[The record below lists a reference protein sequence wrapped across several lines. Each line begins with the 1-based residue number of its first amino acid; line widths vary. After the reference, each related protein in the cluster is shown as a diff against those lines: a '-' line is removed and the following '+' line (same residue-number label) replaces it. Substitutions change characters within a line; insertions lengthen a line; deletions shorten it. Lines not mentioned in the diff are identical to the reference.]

1 MSTNFLNPKTIKK
14 NIIWIFIFFN
24 SISIFAHQS
33 DLSTVLI
40 SQDEKGKCFL
50 QIISSLNAFEGEID
64 YKYSIS
70 AYKTPEEFRALVIE
84 HFKKNV
90 LFICNEKDTLKFG
103 KPIVLLG
110 HETKLVVEVFGFPE
124 NIRSMYFK
132 NTMFRNTPH
141 NQSSLMMVKKGLPNQ
156 LYVLN
161 NENKQQINVVLE
173 NGKWESIAANSD
185 ESVSPYLFW
194 GSIVVLLL
202 SLILFLK
209 RFKTAFGSKK
219 ILFLLL
225 LSTASFAQNN
235 KQNIRGTVIDK
246 LSQTPIIGAIVQI
259 NNSEKQT
266 VTDEKGNYILTDIR
280 PDRYEIKVSFAGY
293 KEVVIPELIVT
304 SGKEMIL
311 DITLE
316 DEFKKLDEVVV
327 KASKKSGTINKFATV
342 SARTFS
348 MEEVNRYA
356 GGRSD
361 VARLVANFA
370 GVSTPDDSRNDIV
383 IRGNSPVG
391 VLWRIDGMNVTN
403 PNHFASVGTTGGAV
417 SALNTNL
424 LKNSDFFTSAF
435 PAEYG
440 NATSGVFDIGFRN
453 GNSKKR
459 ETTIQLGVIT
469 GLEATTEGPINKEKG
484 SSYLV
489 GYRYGLAGVA
499 KLVGVDIGTTAT
511 PSYQDFSFKLNSG
524 TSKLGK
530 FSMFGILASSTI
542 NIEGGNSNS
551 LYGNGNQ
558 VDFASKIGIVGLNHF
573 KQINTK
579 SFISST
585 IGLNYSKTDQTSY
598 DFDRMA
604 NTSFIKEVSNVA
616 KTGYNFS
623 STYNLK
629 VSPKFFI
636 KAGIQDELMGLDL
649 FYKTKENS
657 SDAWKQVWDTNSYTN
672 LAQAFVQAKYNISEN
687 LILNAGVHSQKFF
700 LNNSVSVEPRLG
712 LKYAVNSKSSFSLG
726 YGLHSQ
732 MQPINVYFLQ
742 TQNTDGS
749 YDYNNKN
756 LDFTKS
762 QHFVLGYDLQPFND
776 WRLKTEVY
784 YQAISNVPVN
794 TFSSSYS
801 MLNTGSTF
809 KTDLEDNLVNSG
821 TGTNY
826 GAEVTIE
833 KFFSKG
839 YYGLFTSSLY
849 SSKYKGSD
857 GVERNTAFNGKYVFN
872 ILGGKEWK
880 VGSENRNKISTDIK
894 FTNAGG
900 RAYTPVDIAASQTTG
915 QEVLSTEAY
924 SANYTNYFRLDL
936 KGSYTINSKTKKLS
950 QSFSLDLQNVTN
962 HKNMFSQT
970 FDNRSTSLNTTY
982 QLGFFPN
989 FIYKLQF

>member
-1 MSTNFLNPKTIKK
+1 MKK
-14 NIIWIFIFFN
+14 YLVLLF
-24 SISIFAHQS
+24 
-33 DLSTVLI
+33 LST
-40 SQDEKGKCFL
+40 
-50 QIISSLNAFEGEID
+50 
-64 YKYSIS
+64 
-70 AYKTPEEFRALVIE
+70 
-84 HFKKNV
+84 
-90 LFICNEKDTLKFG
+90 TL
-103 KPIVLLG
+103 
-110 HETKLVVEVFGFPE
+110 
-124 NIRSMYFK
+124 
-132 NTMFRNTPH
+132 
-141 NQSSLMMVKKGLPNQ
+141 
-156 LYVLN
+156 
-161 NENKQQINVVLE
+161 
-173 NGKWESIAANSD
+173 
-185 ESVSPYLFW
+185 
-194 GSIVVLLL
+194 
-202 SLILFLK
+202 
-209 RFKTAFGSKK
+209 
-219 ILFLLL
+219 
-225 LSTASFAQNN
+225 FAQNN
-235 KQNIRGTVIDK
+235 KQNIRGIVIDK
-246 LSQTPIIGAIVQI
+246 LAQTPIIGASIQI

-266 VTDEKGNYILTDIR
+266 VTDDKGNYILADIA
-280 PDRYEIKVSFAGY
+280 PDRYDIRVSFVGY
-293 KEVVIPELIVT
+293 KEVVIPNVTVT
-304 SGKEMIL
+304 SGKEVIL

-316 DEFKKLDEVVV
+316 DEYNKLNEVVIKTSN
-327 KASKKSGTINKFATV
+327 KAGTINKLATV
-342 SARTFS
+342 STRTFS
-348 MEEVNRYA
+348 MEEVNRFA

-361 VARLVANFA
+361 VARLAANFA

-469 GLEATTEGPINKEKG
+469 GLEATTEGPINKETG
-484 SSYLV
+484 ASYLV
-489 GYRYGLAGVA
+489 GYRYGLASVA
-499 KLVGVDIGTTAT
+499 QAVGINIGTTAT
-511 PSYQDFSFKLNSG
+511 PSYQDLSFKLNSG

-530 FSMFGILASSTI
+530 FSLFGILASSII
-542 NIEGGNSNS
+542 NISGDNSNS

-573 KQINTK
+573 KQINPK
-579 SFISST
+579 SFVSST
-585 IGLNYSKTDQTSY
+585 IGLNYANTDQTSY

-604 NTSFIKEVSNVA
+604 KATFIKEISNVA

-629 VSPKFFI
+629 VNSKLFI
-636 KAGIQDELMGLDL
+636 KAGIQDELLGLDL
-649 FYKTKENS
+649 FYKTKQNS
-657 SDAWKQVWDTNSYTN
+657 ADVWKQVWDYKSYTN
-672 LAQAFVQAKYNISEN
+672 LAQAFVHGKYNISEQ
-687 LILNAGVHSQKFF
+687 LTLNAGVHSQKFF

-712 LKYAVNSKSSFSLG
+712 LKYAVNTKSSFSLG

-742 TQNTDGS
+742 TQNADGS
-749 YDYNNKN
+749 LSYNNKN

-762 QHFVLGYDLQPFND
+762 QHFVLGYDLQPFKD

-801 MLNTGSTF
+801 MLNTGSSF
-809 KTDLEDNLVNSG
+809 KTDLEDNLTNAG
-821 TGTNY
+821 TGKNY
-826 GAEVTIE
+826 GAEVTLE

-849 SSKYKGSD
+849 RSKYKGSD

-880 VGSENRNKISTDIK
+880 VGSENRNKLATDLK

-900 RAYTPVDIAASQTTG
+900 RAYTPVDISASQTAG
-915 QEVLSTEAY
+915 HEVEATEAY

-936 KGSYTINSKTKKLS
+936 KGSYTINSKNKKRS

-962 HKNMFSQT
+962 HKNMFSQSY
-970 FDNRSTSLNTTY
+970 DNQKMNLNTTY

-989 FIYKLQF
+989 FSYKLQF

>member
-1 MSTNFLNPKTIKK
+1 
-14 NIIWIFIFFN
+14 
-24 SISIFAHQS
+24 
-33 DLSTVLI
+33 
-40 SQDEKGKCFL
+40 
-50 QIISSLNAFEGEID
+50 
-64 YKYSIS
+64 
-70 AYKTPEEFRALVIE
+70 
-84 HFKKNV
+84 
-90 LFICNEKDTLKFG
+90 
-103 KPIVLLG
+103 
-110 HETKLVVEVFGFPE
+110 
-124 NIRSMYFK
+124 
-132 NTMFRNTPH
+132 
-141 NQSSLMMVKKGLPNQ
+141 
-156 LYVLN
+156 
-161 NENKQQINVVLE
+161 
-173 NGKWESIAANSD
+173 
-185 ESVSPYLFW
+185 
-194 GSIVVLLL
+194 
-202 SLILFLK
+202 
-209 RFKTAFGSKK
+209 
-219 ILFLLL
+219 
-225 LSTASFAQNN
+225 
-235 KQNIRGTVIDK
+235 
-246 LSQTPIIGAIVQI
+246 
-259 NNSEKQT
+259 
-266 VTDEKGNYILTDIR
+266 
-280 PDRYEIKVSFAGY
+280 
-293 KEVVIPELIVT
+293 
-304 SGKEMIL
+304 
-311 DITLE
+311 
-316 DEFKKLDEVVV
+316 
-327 KASKKSGTINKFATV
+327 
-342 SARTFS
+342 
-348 MEEVNRYA
+348 
-356 GGRSD
+356 
-361 VARLVANFA
+361 
-370 GVSTPDDSRNDIV
+370 
-383 IRGNSPVG
+383 
-391 VLWRIDGMNVTN
+391 
-403 PNHFASVGTTGGAV
+403 
-417 SALNTNL
+417 

-469 GLEATTEGPINKEKG
+469 GLEATTEGPINKDKG

-511 PSYQDFSFKLNSG
+511 PSYQDLSFKLNSG

-558 VDFASKIGIVGLNHF
+558 VDFASKIGIGGLNHF

-598 DFDRMA
+598 DFDRVA
-604 NTSFIKEVSNVA
+604 NTSFTKEVSNVA

-636 KAGIQDELMGLDL
+636 KAGIQDELMVLDL
-649 FYKTKENS
+649 FYKTKQNS
-657 SDAWKQVWDTNSYTN
+657 SDTWKQIWDNNSSTN
-672 LAQAFVQAKYNISEN
+672 LAQAFVQAKYNISEK

-712 LKYAVNSKSSFSLG
+712 LKYAVNNKSSFSLG

-749 YDYNNKN
+749 YSYNNKN

-762 QHFVLGYDLQPFND
+762 QHFVLGYDLQPFQD
-776 WRLKTEVY
+776 WRVKTEVY

-801 MLNTGSTF
+801 MLNTGSSF
-809 KTDLEDNLVNSG
+809 KTELEDNLTNAG

-872 ILGGKEWK
+872 VLGGKEWK
-880 VGSENRNKISTDIK
+880 VGSENRNKISTDLK

-900 RAYTPVDIAASQTTG
+900 RAYTPVDITASQDAG

-924 SANYTNYFRLDL
+924 SANYNNYFRLDL

-962 HKNMFSQT
+962 HKNMFSQSY
-970 FDNRSTSLNTTY
+970 DNQKMNLNTTY